1 MPLVLT
7 DLPRELL
14 EEVYPHV
21 DIPFALRCTCRALRD
36 AFTRPLV
43 ELFDERVPGRILGRR
58 FHPHKTKTALH
69 YVVQDVR
76 LLAWAC
82 ESGCCWHEKLAMV
95 AAAAG
100 REESINYL
108 YEFWEYRLD
117 MQLFPVAAAH
127 GHLATLEW
135 MHQNITARHNCVWSP
150 DTCDAAA
157 EKGHLYCLRFAFDRH
172 FPFSTNGLNM
182 AAQNGHY
189 LCVEF
194 MLTQNLADWRWD
206 RSRCRTCDFAAAGG
220 HIRVLKLLREY
231 ALPWCSDTA
240 TMCAKHGHLECLEWL
255 QEQTC
260 PLDYGWCFREA
271 AINGH
276 VHIVRW
282 LMARWQP
289 EDGDEYFD
297 EDLLEGVAGNGDE
310 AMAVLELAKE
320 LGTRFDDKADLVSIA
335 AQFGELRCAKWLVE
349 QGAPIDPEAL
359 PACAA
364 TGGHLDVLD
373 WVGALPDV
381 FWGNDTF
388 DGAIQSHHVHVL
400 EWAYNTKKVDGPWFE
415 DCLARRVAK
424 WGNLDM
430 GMWLVD
436 NGFTWGEIATRT
448 NRKMA
453 TALSKYL
460 DDE

>member
-1 MPLVLT
+1 MPLGLT

-43 ELFDERVPGRILGRR
+43 KLFDERVPGRILGRR
-58 FHPHKTKTALH
+58 FELHKTKTALH
-69 YVVQDVR
+69 DVVQDVR

-82 ESGCCWHEKLAMV
+82 ESGCCWHEKLATA

-108 YEFWEYRLD
+108 YEFWEYRLS
-117 MQLFPVAAAH
+117 MELFPVAATH

-135 MHQNITARHNCVWSP
+135 MHQNITAHHNCVWSP

-157 EKGHLYCLRFAFDRH
+157 ANGHLYCLRFAFDRH
-172 FPFSTNGLNM
+172 FPFSTHGLNR

-206 RSRCRTCDFAAAGG
+206 RSRCHTCDFAAAGG

-231 ALPWCSDTA
+231 ALPWCSDTT

-260 PLDYGWCFREA
+260 PLDYEWCFREA
-271 AINGH
+271 AIHGH

-282 LMARWQP
+282 LMARWEP

-320 LGTRFDDKADLVSIA
+320 LGTRFDNKADLVSIA

-349 QGAPIDPEAL
+349 EGAPIDPEAV

-373 WVGALPDV
+373 WVVALPDM

-424 WGNLDM
+424 WGNLEM

-436 NGFTWGEIATRT
+436 NGFTWGETATRT